1 MNSFVLS
8 ILVGSAV
15 IGALCAFMG
24 VFNLLLKRPLIADS
38 IAHATLPGIALGF
51 LLFNEKNI
59 VILFLGACITSMLSI
74 LYSDWLKR
82 KTKLKNDSIMAIG
95 LSTFFSVGLCLV
107 SYVQNQNS
115 GKQTGLENYLFGN
128 ASSLNGDEITYAA
141 IILLCLLAVFAVM
154 YKRFQLVLFNVE
166 YAQSIGL
173 NSRLYLFLIS
183 LFSVLAIALSVKAM
197 GIVLA
202 SALLISPA
210 LAMRYWRTKFVWLFI
225 LSGVVGAVAASFGAY
240 LSYAYNDTPT
250 GSAIVLTLFVFV
262 FLSVAFGTSG
272 GLIKAFYQQRI
283 RRNKITAE
291 NVLKSFYYSEEEN
304 IDGARLFSEQALLD
318 SNRISKIDLYK
329 GLRILKRKNII
340 AKENGLY
347 KPSPEGWKYTL
358 SLVRR
363 HRLWEL
369 YLTKKLNLDAFHV
382 HQDAEMA
389 EHLIT
394 EKIEA
399 QLLRYL
405 DNPETDPH
413 NQHIP

>member
-1 MNSFVLS
+1 MSEFVLS
-8 ILVGSAV
+8 IIIGSAI
-15 IGALCAFMG
+15 IGALCAIMG

-59 VILFLGACITSMLSI
+59 IILFLGACTTSMLSI
-74 LYSDWLKR
+74 FYSDWLKR

-95 LSTFFSVGLCLV
+95 LSTFFSIGLCLV

-128 ASSLNGDEITYAA
+128 ASSLNSNEILYAT
-141 IILLCLLAVFAVM
+141 IILGALLIIFALL
-154 YKRFQLVLFNVE
+154 YKRFQLVLFNLE

-225 LSGVVGAVAASFGAY
+225 LAGTVGAITASLGAF
-240 LSYAYNDTPT
+240 LSYAYNNTPT
-250 GSAIVLTLFVFV
+250 GSAIVLSLFVFV
-262 FLSVAFGTSG
+262 FLSVAFGNSG
-272 GLIKAFYQQRI
+272 GLIKAFYMQRS
-283 RRNKITAE
+283 RKRKIIAE
-291 NVLKSFYYSEEEN
+291 NVLKLFYYSQKEEVNGE
-304 IDGARLFSEQALLD
+304 AHFTKQALLASD
-318 SNRISKIDLYK
+318 RISGSDLTK
-329 GLRILKRKNII
+329 GLKILTRKKII
-340 AKENGLY
+340 SFREGKY
-347 KPSPEGWKYTL
+347 KPSKEGWEYTL

-369 YLTKKLNLDAFHV
+369 YLTQKLNLDAFHV

-405 DNPETDPH
+405 DNPATDPH
-413 NQHIP
+413 NQQIP

>member
-1 MNSFVLS
+1 MNDFVLS
-8 ILVGSAV
+8 IIVGSAI
-15 IGALCAFMG
+15 IGALCAIMG

-59 VILFLGACITSMLSI
+59 VVLFLGACTTSMLSI

-82 KTKLKNDSIMAIG
+82 KSKLKNDSIMAIG

-128 ASSLNGDEITYAA
+128 ASSLNSKEILYASF
-141 IILLCLLAVFAVM
+141 ILGVLLLIFATF
-154 YKRFQLVLFNVE
+154 YKRFQLVLFNIE
-166 YAQSIGL
+166 YANSIGI
-173 NSRLYLFLIS
+173 NSRFYLFLIS

-210 LAMRYWRTKFVWLFI
+210 LAMRYWRTRFVWLFI
-225 LSGVVGAVAASFGAY
+225 LAGVVGASTASFGAY
-240 LSYAYNDTPT
+240 LSYAYNNTPT
-250 GSAIVLTLFVFV
+250 GSAIVLSLFVFV
-262 FLSVAFGTSG
+262 FLSVSFGNSG
-272 GLIKAFYQQRI
+272 GLIKAFYQQRS
-283 RRNKITAE
+283 RKRKIIAE
-291 NVLKSFYYSEEEN
+291 NVLKLFYYSQKEEVNGE
-304 IDGARLFSEQALLD
+304 GHFTQEALLA
-318 SNRISKIDLYK
+318 SNRISPKDLSK
-329 GLRILKRKNII
+329 GLKILTRKNII
-340 AKENGLY
+340 AQSAGKY
-347 KPSPEGWKYTL
+347 KPSPEGWEYTL

-369 YLTKKLNLDAFHV
+369 YLTHKLNLDAFHV

-405 DNPETDPH
+405 DNPDTDPH
-413 NQHIP
+413 NQQIP

>member
-8 ILVGSAV
+8 ILVGSAI
-15 IGALCAFMG
+15 IGALCAIMG

-59 VILFLGACITSMLSI
+59 LILFIGACTTSMLSI
-74 LYSDWLKR
+74 FYSDWLKR
-82 KTKLKNDSIMAIG
+82 KSKLKNDSIMAIG
-95 LSTFFSVGLCLV
+95 LSTFFSIGLCLV

-128 ASSLNGDEITYAA
+128 ASSLNIDEMMYAS
-141 IILLCLLAVFAVM
+141 IILIALLAIFAIFH
-154 YKRFQLVLFNVE
+154 KRFQLVLFNID
-166 YAQSIGL
+166 YAKSIGL
-173 NSRLYLFLIS
+173 NSTLYLFLIS

-210 LAMRYWRTKFVWLFI
+210 LAMRYWRTRFVWLFI
-225 LSGVVGAVAASFGAY
+225 LAGVVGAVTASFGAY
-240 LSYAYNDTPT
+240 LSYAYNNTPT
-250 GSAIVLTLFVFV
+250 GSAIVLSLFIFVVF
-262 FLSVAFGTSG
+262 SVAFGNSG
-272 GLIKAFYQQRI
+272 GLIKAFYQQRS
-283 RRNKITAE
+283 RRRKIIAE
-291 NVLKSFYYSEEEN
+291 NVLKLFYYSQKEHV
-304 IDGARLFSEQALLD
+304 DGESYFTESALLD
-318 SNRISKIDLYK
+318 SDRINENDLKK
-329 GLRILKRKNII
+329 GLKILTRKGII
-340 AKENGLY
+340 SFANGKY
-347 KPSPEGWKYTL
+347 KPSPEGWEYTL

-369 YLTKKLNLDAFHV
+369 YLTHKLNLDAFHV

-405 DNPETDPH
+405 DNPDTDPH
-413 NQHIP
+413 NQQIP